1 MAACV
6 RVDEFLDVY
15 GLWEMQASFE
25 FHRIDDMEVVVRLER
40 SHIALLSDR
49 VGIQVLALSSPSCPL
64 CPAFLCYYTCIRL
77 FPLFCWSCVQYA
89 VQG

>member
-1 MAACV
+1 MWRHSVFRSELLVFGLCPQGIEATQRAEDDSMAACL
-6 RVDEFLDVY
+6 RVDDFLDVY

-49 VGIQVLALSSPSCPL
+49 VGIQVLALNLP
-64 CPAFLCYYTCIRL
+64 
-77 FPLFCWSCVQYA
+77 
-89 VQG
+89 